1 MLLSA
6 WVVRAGA
13 FLKKEVCEMRH
24 IYEWANRT
32 YMRRCRI
39 CGKEFTC
46 HSARRRYC
54 GSAECEA
61 ARAERRNAAY
71 VRRRAALKKF
81 ISSQGS

>member
-6 WVVRAGA
+6 WVVRAGGG
-13 FLKKEVCEMRH
+13 LSKKGGVEMRH

-32 YMRRCRI
+32 YTRRCRI

-61 ARAERRNAAY
+61 ARVERRNAAY

-81 ISSQGS
+81 ISS